1 MLWKDSTMHY
11 LRPAREEN
19 LEMNKLFNLFYKG
32 EEKDTGKYPPVNIWA
47 DDENIIL
54 MAELPG
60 CEMSDIDVSCINNQI
75 TISMNKKNEEDE
87 KTHFVSHKERFS
99 GEFKRSFEVPFKINE
114 KKTEA
119 IFKNGLLQ
127 VIMPKAES
135 AKTKKI
141 EVKGN

>member
-1 MLWKDSTMHY
+1 MLWSNSTMHY
-11 LRPAREEN
+11 LRPN
-19 LEMNKLFNLFYKG
+19 SDKHWEMNNLFNMFYKG

-47 DDENIIL
+47 DEDNVIL

-60 CEMSDIDVSCINNQI
+60 CNMNDIEVSCINNQI
-75 TISMNKKNEEDE
+75 TIALSKKKEEDE
-87 KTHFVSHKERFS
+87 KEHFISHKERFS

-135 AKTKKI
+135 AKPKKI
-141 EVKGN
+141 EVKG